1 MIDTLSDIEL
11 SSELTRLIRTVKKL
25 KTAIP
30 TNPTSPEQFVDKA
43 RIENELTELTGRQ
56 TSIGALLLERDNAAQ
71 KRKAERLTATTTKG
85 KEKADEL
92 LARLPEFSDKVA
104 IAFNALGAEYDE
116 LLRLSA
122 EIRKVNTALLNAN
135 LPQCIQASV
144 KIEPNSLYKLLK
156 EQFRESFGV
165 NTADV
170 LLPQKTEG
178 FDIVEAVADIKQV
191 CK

>member
-11 SSELTRLIRTVKKL
+11 SNELSRLIRQVAKL
-25 KTAIP
+25 KTSINN
-30 TNPTSPEQFVDKA
+30 NPKSPSEIVDNA
-43 RIENELTELTGRQ
+43 SAQNEITELTERQ
-56 TSIGALLLERDNAAQ
+56 TTIGALLLERDNAAQ
-71 KRKAERLTATTTKG
+71 KRKAERLTATAIKG
-85 KEKADEL
+85 KAKADEL
-92 LARLPEFSDKVA
+92 LDRLPEFSDKVA
-104 IAFNALGAEYDE
+104 IAFNALGAEYDQ
-116 LLRLSA
+116 LLKLST
-122 EIRKVNTALLNAN
+122 EIRKVNNELLNAN

-165 NTADV
+165 NTTDV